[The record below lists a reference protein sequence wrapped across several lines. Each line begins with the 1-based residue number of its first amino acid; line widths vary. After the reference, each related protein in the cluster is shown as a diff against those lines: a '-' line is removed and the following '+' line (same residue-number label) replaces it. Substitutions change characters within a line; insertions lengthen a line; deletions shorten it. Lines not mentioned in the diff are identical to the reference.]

1 MKSSGVFKLTNIN
14 NTFNKLV
21 NSIDDI
27 DRDLLKTRWK
37 DMTRHVFVNTLENSI
52 DSLKESRVLLKELKS
67 HLGAM
72 DTDAPSLTVTI
83 NDFEKT
89 IIVLEKN
96 LKLEKGKSHSGDAI
110 VNITS
115 ISEVPELYAS
125 LEHKILELLL
135 KTRYVLEDVDLFLR
149 KEQITPFNE
158 KASARNLVEILRKR
172 EEEMRELKDNLE
184 KLKKKS
190 FFGYIHEESP
200 ADIEKEVHELA
211 KKLEKSLEQ
220 MKHNYS
226 SYGDK
231 LESMAHNFAL
241 LKEKIRSVE
250 EMFDQFSE
258 KSEELARILKKER
271 DYAKKI
277 VLEAD
282 GETGRVRRSYT
293 KELLDMQKEKVKA
306 RSDAEVKYKKQ
317 IMEIKKDISEKDKML
332 RDFTEML
339 SRREHKINELEERN
353 KELRLLLKVGAT
365 HAKAKKHFKQKSK
378 RKE

>member
-1 MKSSGVFKLTNIN
+1 MSNIN
-14 NTFNKLV
+14 NTFNKLI

-27 DRDLLKTRWK
+27 DKELLKTRWK
-37 DMTRHVFVNTLENSI
+37 DMTRNLFVNTLENSVT
-52 DSLKESRVLLKELKS
+52 SLKESQALLKELNS
-67 HLGAM
+67 QLSSL
-72 DTDAPSLTVTI
+72 DTDAPSLAVI
-83 NDFEKT
+83 LNEFEKT

-96 LKLEKGKSHSGDAI
+96 LKLEKGKTHSGDSV

-149 KEQITPFNE
+149 KEQITPVDE
-158 KASARNLVEILRKR
+158 KAGAKNLVEILRKR
-172 EEEMRELKDNLE
+172 DEEMRELKDNLE

-211 KKLEKSLEQ
+211 KKLEINLEQ
-220 MKHNYS
+220 MKNNYS
-226 SYGDK
+226 SYGDR
-231 LESMAHNFAL
+231 LESMAHNFSL
-241 LKEKIRSVE
+241 LKEKIKAVE

-258 KSEELARILKKER
+258 KSEELTRILKKER

-293 KELLDMQKEKVKA
+293 QELLGMQKEKVKV
-306 RSDAEVKYKKQ
+306 REDSELKYRKQ
-317 IMEIKKDISEKDKML
+317 IDEIKKDISEKDKML
-332 RDFTEML
+332 KEFTDML
-339 SRREHKINELEERN
+339 SRREHKIDELEERN
-353 KELRLLLKVGAT
+353 KELRLLLKAGET
-365 HAKAKKHFKQKSK
+365 HAKAKKTFKQKAK
-378 RKE
+378 HKE

>member
-1 MKSSGVFKLTNIN
+1 MSNIN
-14 NTFNKLV
+14 TIFNKLV

-27 DRDLLKTRWK
+27 DKGLLKTRWK
-37 DMTRHVFVNTLENSI
+37 DMTRNVFVMTLENSVS
-52 DSLKESRVLLKELKS
+52 SLKESRTLITELNS
-67 HLGAM
+67 QLNSM
-72 DTDAPSLTVTI
+72 DTDAPSLAVI
-83 NDFEKT
+83 LNNFEKT
-89 IIVLEKN
+89 IVVLEKN
-96 LKLEKGKSHSGDAI
+96 LKLERGKTHTGDSV

-135 KTRYVLEDVDLFLR
+135 KTRYVLEDADLFLR
-149 KEQITPFNE
+149 KEQIMPVDE
-158 KASARNLVEILRKR
+158 KAVAKNLVEILRKR
-172 EEEMRELKDNLE
+172 EEEMRELKENLD

-211 KKLEKSLEQ
+211 KKLERNLEQ
-220 MKHNYS
+220 MKNNYS
-226 SYGDK
+226 SYDDK
-231 LESMAHNFAL
+231 LENMTHNFSL
-241 LKEKIRSVE
+241 LKEKIKSFE

-282 GETGRVRRSYT
+282 GETGRIRRSYT
-293 KELLDMQKEKVKA
+293 KELLDMQKEKVRA
-306 RSDAEVKYKKQ
+306 REDAELKYKKQ
-317 IMEIKKDISEKDKML
+317 IAEIKKDISEKDKML
-332 RDFTEML
+332 KEFTEML
-339 SRREHKINELEERN
+339 SRREHKIDVLEERN
-353 KELRLLLKVGAT
+353 KELRLLLRVGET
-365 HAKAKKHFKQKSK
+365 HAKAKKHFRQKSK